1 MSRRPDDDG
10 AMGWGEMKQ
19 QHAII
24 QFVCE
29 VFVCPPE
36 VGEQM
41 LAGGSL
47 RSYSVETAIVR
58 QGDRLTQCYL
68 LVAGLARAFL
78 YTSSG
83 QVILL
88 HEYRRGDIFGALD
101 DPEAAIQDAEVV
113 AQNAVE
119 ALVIQAAHL
128 AMLAQQHGCIGLALS
143 RLLVLRLRKA
153 TERIFERSGLSSVG
167 RVHAELLRQARLRP
181 DLVISPA
188 PVLADLALVV
198 ATTRET
204 ASRAVGAL
212 ERRGI
217 IRRDGDSLAVVA
229 PHRLEEMIL

>member
-1 MSRRPDDDG
+1 
-10 AMGWGEMKQ
+10 MKQ
-19 QHAII
+19 QDTIG
-24 QFVCE
+24 QFVCQ

-36 VGEQM
+36 VGEQL
-41 LAGGSL
+41 LAIGQL
-47 RSYSVETAIVR
+47 RSYSTEAAIVR
-58 QGDRLTQCYL
+58 QGERVTRCYL
-68 LVAGLARAFL
+68 LVAGRARSFL
-78 YTSSG
+78 YTSGG
-83 QVILL
+83 QVVLL
-88 HEYRRGDIFGALD
+88 HEYRRGDVFGALG
-101 DPEAAIQDAEVV
+101 DPEAAIQDTDVV
-113 AQNAVE
+113 AQDAVE
-119 ALVIQAAHL
+119 ALVMQASHL

-143 RLLVLRLRKA
+143 RLLILRLRKA

-188 PVLADLALVV
+188 PVLADLALLV

-217 IRRDGDSLAVVA
+217 IRRVGASLVVVA

>member
-1 MSRRPDDDG
+1 
-10 AMGWGEMKQ
+10 MKQ
-19 QHAII
+19 QHAIV

-41 LAGGSL
+41 LAGGRL
-47 RSYSVETAIVR
+47 QSYSAETAIVR
-58 QGDRLTQCYL
+58 EGDRLTQCYL
-68 LVAGLARAFL
+68 LIAGRARAFL
-78 YTSSG
+78 FTSSG
-83 QVILL
+83 QIILL

-101 DPEAAIQDAEVV
+101 DPEAAIQDTEII
-113 AQNAVE
+113 AQTAVE
-119 ALVIQAAHL
+119 ALVMQASHL

-143 RLLVLRLRKA
+143 RLLILRLRKA
-153 TERIFERSGLSSVG
+153 TERLFERSGLSSVG
-167 RVHAELLRQARLRP
+167 RVHAELLRQARLCP

-204 ASRAVGAL
+204 ASRVVGAL

-217 IRRDGDSLAVVA
+217 IRRDQDSLTVVA